1 MQPSQILAQLLDIP
15 FTFQR
20 PGAPYSWTI
29 ASLAGGEA
37 GYAQASDGV
46 VAMAAGIPTAQGPWL
61 GVWGEIYDLPRL
73 AGEADAAYA
82 ARILFTLASPVGPPL
97 AIQTWSQ
104 LFFQT
109 SGIFVTEA
117 FPTVGYSISLPAGL
131 STSSLAAWVSGL
143 ARIRPAGVPISVFS
157 QTGPLMLGTYSYI
170 GASGFAGSYL
180 GAGVSPA
187 GISIGASTLNARP
200 SIPTLL
206 LTDPLLNGQINLS
219 LPATL

>member
-1 MQPSQILAQLLDIP
+1 MNPAQALAQLLDIP

-37 GYAQASDGV
+37 GYTQASDGV
-46 VAMAAGIPTAQGPWL
+46 VGMASGIPTAQGPWL

-73 AGEADAAYA
+73 AGEADAAYT
-82 ARILFTLASPVGPPL
+82 ARILFTLASPVAPPL
-97 AIQTWSQ
+97 AIQAWSQ

-109 SGIFVTEA
+109 SGIFVTES
-117 FPTVGYSISLPAGL
+117 FPAVGYSISLPAGL
-131 STSSLAAWVSGL
+131 PAATVSAWVSGL
-143 ARIRPAGVPISVFS
+143 ARIRPAGVPFLIFT

-170 GASGFAGSYL
+170 GGSGFAGSYL
-180 GAGVSPA
+180 GAGVSVSPVT
-187 GISIGASTLNARP
+187 IGAATLNARP

-206 LTDPLLNGQINLS
+206 LTDPLLNGQISLS
-219 LPATL
+219 LPSSL